1 MPAQIYSYT
10 PIIEA
15 GPNGRS
21 LFAKLPEGAI
31 ELCAIDGLTYVAVPD
46 GVALPDQHPE
56 IALAPVTL
64 TPELRDQIK
73 LASRAVALID
83 QSVVDAIRE
92 KYSTDDE
99 MYFSRIGVGAALGAY
114 TFEPGEKE
122 ALLAFGDFVE
132 ACRKTGRD
140 QRAALGLVA

>member
-1 MPAQIYSYT
+1 MPAQIYSYE
-10 PIIEA
+10 PVVEA

-31 ELCAIDGLTYVAVPD
+31 ELCGLAGRTYVSVPE
-46 GVALPDQHPE
+46 GAPIPEQHPE
-56 IALAPVTL
+56 ITLSLVTL

-73 LASRAVALID
+73 LASRAIVLID
-83 QSVVDAIRE
+83 QGVVDTIRG

-99 MYFSRIGVGAALGAY
+99 MYFSRIGVGVALGAY
-114 TFEPGEKE
+114 TFEAGEQE

-132 ACRKTGRD
+132 ACRKAGRE
-140 QRAALGLVA
+140 QRAALGL